1 MRTIDEDIK
10 NQKFKTAYLL
20 YGEEAYLKKQY
31 KDKLKHAL
39 QADGDTM
46 NAAFYQGK
54 ETNPKELI
62 DLGETMPFFADHRR
76 IWVEESGVVKSGA
89 EELAE

>member
-31 KDKLKHAL
+31 KDKLRKVH
-39 QADGDTM
+39 
-46 NAAFYQGK
+46 
-54 ETNPKELI
+54 
-62 DLGETMPFFADHRR
+62 
-76 IWVEESGVVKSGA
+76 SGQR
-89 EELAE
+89 EIR